1 LEIYKQQHESTI
13 EAIKSRDK
21 QLIQQL
27 CNQTKNDAQIN
38 QELTDSVEEMLQK
51 IENKKETAATSN
63 QSIDYKNFLQEN
75 EKKALQEIKATN
87 EVWINTIMNNKGKY
101 SPQKYINAMFNE
113 FYGNSGDFI
122 DLHK

>member
-1 LEIYKQQHESTI
+1 MYKQQHESTI

-21 QLIQQL
+21 NTIQQL

-38 QELTDSVEEMLQK
+38 QEIRDSVEEMLQK
-51 IENKKETAATSN
+51 IENKKETTSTTS
-63 QSIDYKNFLQEN
+63 QTVDYKNFLQEN

-87 EVWINTIMNNKGKY
+87 EVWINTITQNKGQY
-101 SPQKYINAMFNE
+101 IPQRYINDMFNE

-122 DLHK
+122 N